1 MSMKKRLLSLVLCLV
16 MVFSL
21 LPMGSLAV
29 VEPWQKPANNNYKSN
44 QITLMR
50 FNNKRWKVVGTAHTQ
65 VNYPASSITVYDG
78 KVTAFSFPNP
88 SYVYDGNGNGEYAI
102 DGNNNVSDVR
112 TGVNEGINEIKAAM
126 QNLKDD
132 GVVITPDTFEQF
144 FPERTYVTN
153 SLTDDN
159 GAYAKPLTNQDI
171 QDLVYGKI
179 RAELYRILITEAT
192 GEDIRYVAQRPDKTQ
207 DQEYVYSL
215 AEPKFSDDGWTTSD
229 NYKNL
234 FYYDETAHKY
244 FPVVSYRGN
253 VTPISSANGLNSD
266 ELEARVESGELLYE
280 HNGKYYTVEPQYGPL
295 YRVATGV
302 ALNADLIPK
311 SYDEGLIGYTHTRN
325 YYAVT
330 PYYVVGVDG
339 YMHRMQ
345 LATNGDAVGDEG
357 VALFTAEFYYLIGD
371 TSGLDLETTGTKG
384 TSDDYYYGKNG
395 NATRVQVLFN
405 GKGTSIYRRWAP
417 WGGGMWTGAGSGDYG
432 ATPDVTVYTKIGDNF
447 LNGYVVYGENGEVI
461 ASWHT
466 DFENGVVN
474 DPNLYYQ
481 ASSGGVGIVKLAY
494 LNEDTNTESAQISR
508 VYTNSSPSVGDV
520 IYSGPLYYCGV
531 GQQGSLD
538 GHKTLAPN
546 GDNYDLTIDSWSTGN
561 FTDKT
566 AEVPSNS
573 SGSGSTEPEDPT
585 VTVTAK
591 QPLDIVLVMDQSG
604 SMATKDMD
612 TGGDFEAAGSTFSV
626 SDMQSATYYYKVGEG
641 ENARYYPVQMEQG
654 TLYKASN
661 APVANWTFGWGND
674 GISLAVNGAP
684 IYYNVTTNRFVRDE
698 NGEMHRIYVLT
709 AGLSLFYGMYPYIY
723 YPDAN
728 DAYAGKYKWTNNA
741 YWVVIF
747 SPWSHEKVKKDPTWR
762 TIVDGGHIR
771 YIDKNANILG
781 YGDEDFKNAQLDYS
795 WITLADPM
803 RNVYEASGTGYT
815 KLFYV
820 DDTGRRI
827 YISNTRSLTQDPFKI
842 KDDQQLYT
850 YEATMSRVQA
860 LQNAASQFVTKVV
873 ENQAADAN
881 GLNAVSHRI
890 AVVGFAGNKLPAPS
904 SGTTP
909 VGANGRRDYVNT
921 GLFQGSTFT
930 NYATLDD
937 PLTETASTKYIN
949 HHYYTDSAATDAVR
963 YDGESWYHVYNDVT
977 KGSLS
982 GRFYE
987 PTYTNTLLNSGKY
1000 ANAFFTLDQEGQGQ
1014 VQASIGAFS
1023 AYGGTYTSYGIAMAN
1038 QILEASGA
1046 PRVETVKVSTADSD
1060 NTVQMQAK
1068 RIVVV
1073 FTDGEPGGS
1082 GYEDAIANEAIAG
1095 AVKSKT
1101 VYGADVY
1108 TVGLYKGNVSDQINS
1123 FMKTLSSEY
1132 SATLEKVYSG
1142 TDYAASSS
1150 FKLDGSATY
1159 YYEKDGK
1166 FYSVEA
1172 KEFGESSLGW
1182 WEHHPDGSY
1191 SLLNVKGKNAGTG
1204 TDYLYKNGTRYYGE
1218 DADKTQTYKS
1228 ANGND
1233 VIYEYR
1239 WFDADQSIVEP
1250 LTSASDTPSSRRVQF
1265 WQIKNQARNADGE
1278 QYYMTASDAES
1289 LEKVFTTISTSITTA
1304 GSSSSSGGNA
1314 HDPGQY
1320 AYGPEPIYITGDNTI
1335 FKDVVSGD
1343 FKPTSASTLTITMV
1357 GANAVNE
1364 GVVSENGSNV
1374 TIASGAPLQDGSAV
1388 VGDVTY
1394 VWTWDNDTQTV
1405 TVQGFD
1411 YGGNYIGGSNSHA
1424 LRVNISNLAPTVSS
1438 GTLYSN
1444 VASKSG
1450 VYAYDSETGIGERK
1464 APFNNP
1470 SIEMNP
1476 KYTVTW
1482 MNGETFMEVDRDVAS
1497 GSVPSYD
1504 GPVPEKAEDAQSI
1517 YTFAGWKD
1525 KDGNVVDLA
1534 AQTVTED
1541 VTYYAYFDA
1550 LAKDTDYIVIWKQ
1563 GDTELYRE
1571 TYHPGETPAYDASKG
1586 AYTLGSDD
1594 YFVGW
1599 SKVSSSDTNTDNYY
1613 YGQYTV
1619 EQMADSSKSVT
1630 LYAVTAQKPTI
1641 ETETFVVGYSTQ
1653 NKISDGVY
1661 DYEVAI
1667 SEIQHTEGEG
1677 ADAKTVTYGV
1687 PMENGG
1693 KFSLNKTRD
1702 AATGTFV
1709 FTPELSNAAD
1719 QDGVIDL
1726 TPLSK
1731 ISKAYYYKDAN
1742 YTDIH
1747 EATVV
1752 PGSSVYLDDSLQE
1765 LNPDQVTAEGKPI
1778 TYDYNAVLEGENL
1791 GSGSTTDI
1799 EKSTTLQ
1806 FKFTGKRIDLY
1817 CTTEETSGTV
1827 RASVMSSDGTTVLKS
1842 VTMNNTAIDERF
1854 NVPTVSFTMEENGTY
1869 ILQIRTI
1876 GATYKLDG
1884 VRVYQTYADDSVY
1897 AQEDQNANYINL
1909 REKLVNG
1916 LKAMIDAYNVAVA
1929 AHEEDETNPMPDPLS
1944 AVAFFNDDSKT
1955 EPKDYITSGPK
1966 NEIYLDIDQSVA
1978 FQIAGFSTY
1987 QTAPKVMVGLS
1998 VQNSTPGSVKINGET
2013 QDVKAVTDAYY
2024 TVNMTKTGTT
2034 GYVVIEN
2041 KGTARIAI
2049 TNLLISGVSDSEI
2062 AYANTQDA
2070 QNAIALSVEA
2080 NSAVEEAVEPKL
2092 IVTPKLM
2099 SFVQNPEYEAVEV
2112 NPTPEP
2118 SAEPT
2123 YQPSIQE
2130 MIRQLLSAFV
2140 SNLFKSIS
2148 RLFGN

>member
-1 MSMKKRLLSLVLCLV
+1 MLKSIGKRYLSLLLALL
-16 MVFSL
+16 MVVSL
-21 LPMGSLAV
+21 LPTM
-29 VEPWQKPANNNYKSN
+29 
-44 QITLMR
+44 
-50 FNNKRWKVVGTAHTQ
+50 TASAEEYLD
-65 VNYPASSITVYDG
+65 VDGFAAYINYPNNQYYNTFVNWTVQSSNSISGVVSGADKSGGCGGTSYEAKALTSSIELTNESDVDALLVFSYT
-78 KVTAFSFPNP
+78 VTAITSSQGYVKVDGTSVASGATGSVTKALAPNENVLVELA
-88 SYVYDGNGNGEYAI
+88 SGES
-102 DGNNNVSDVR
+102 GSSKK
-112 TGVNEGINEIKAAM
+112 TGVLIENIQLIP
-126 QNLKDD
+126 
-132 GVVITPDTFEQF
+132 I
-144 FPERTYVTN
+144 RT
-153 SLTDDN
+153 
-159 GAYAKPLTNQDI
+159 
-171 QDLVYGKI
+171 
-179 RAELYRILITEAT
+179 
-192 GEDIRYVAQRPDKTQ
+192 VAQRPEKTAE
-207 DQEYVYSL
+207 QEYVYSL
-215 AEPKFSDDGWTTSD
+215 ATPAFSEDGWTTSD
-229 NYKNL
+229 DYSNL
-234 FYYDETAHKY
+234 FYYDETTHKY
-244 FPVVSYRGN
+244 FPVVSYKGA

-302 ALNADLIPK
+302 ALNEDLIPK
-311 SYDEGLIGYTHTRN
+311 SYDEGTIGYLHTSNN
-325 YYAVT
+325 YSVT
-330 PYYVVGVDG
+330 PYYVVGTDG

-345 LATNGDAVGDEG
+345 LATNGDAIGDEG
-357 VALFTAEFYYLIGD
+357 IALYTAEFYYLIGD
-371 TSGLDLETTGTKG
+371 TDGLDLASSGYK
-384 TSDDYYYGKNG
+384 SKDDKYYFGAHG
-395 NATRVQVLFN
+395 NATRVQVLFD
-405 GKGTSIYRRWAP
+405 GRGTSVYRRWAP
-417 WGGGMWTGAGSGDYG
+417 WVGGMWTDSGNYG

-447 LNGYVVYGENGEVI
+447 LNGYVVYDENHEVI

-466 DFENGVVN
+466 DTEVDVVN

-508 VYTNSSPSVGDV
+508 AYTTTSPSVGDV

-531 GQQGSLD
+531 GQQGALD

-612 TGGDFEAAGSTFSV
+612 TGGDFEAAGSSFSV

-654 TLYKASN
+654 TLYKQSN

-827 YISNTRSLTQDPFKI
+827 YISNTRSLTQDTFNI

-860 LQNAASQFVTKVV
+860 LQNAAGQFVSKVV
-873 ENQAADAN
+873 ENQAADKN

-890 AVVGFAGNKLPAPS
+890 AVVGFAGNKLPATS

-1038 QILEASGA
+1038 QIFEASGA

-1504 GPVPEKAEDAQSI
+1504 GPVPVKEEDAQNI

-1550 LAKDTDYIVIWKQ
+1550 LAKDTDYTVIWKQ

-1586 AYTLGSDD
+1586 PYTLGSDD

-1599 SKVSSSDTNTDNYY
+1599 SKVSSSDMNTDNYY
-1613 YGQYTV
+1613 FGQYTV

-1667 SEIQHTEGEG
+1667 SEIQRTEGEG

-1731 ISKAYYYKDAN
+1731 VSKAYYYKGAN

-1747 EATVV
+1747 EATVI
-1752 PGSSVYLDDSLQE
+1752 PGNSIYLDDSLTSVSAS
-1765 LNPDQVTAEGKPI
+1765 LNDDDNRTFNYKAALEGKNN
-1778 TYDYNAVLEGENL
+1778 TAADAETFEKGTTRTFTF
-1791 GSGSTTDI
+1791 SGS
-1799 EKSTTLQ
+1799 
-1806 FKFTGKRIDLY
+1806 RIDVY
-1817 CTTEETSGTV
+1817 CTTDDTANTV
-1827 RASVMSSDGTTVLKS
+1827 SAVLHDDTANQNVKSVVMSNKFENGETKPFY
-1842 VTMNNTAIDERF
+1842 NT
-1854 NVPTVSFTMEENGTY
+1854 PTLSFTDLDNTHTY
-1869 ILQIRTI
+1869 TLTI
-1876 GATYKLDG
+1876 KAATAKYRFDG
-1884 VRVYQTYADDSVY
+1884 VRVYQTLSKADEQTYYTPD
-1897 AQEDQNANYINL
+1897 EQNAQFFKVRDLLLNDKTAFETFTQEGVTGAVFVDN
-1909 REKLVNG
+1909 VG
-1916 LKAMIDAYNVAVA
+1916 L
-1929 AHEEDETNPMPDPLS
+1929 ETGATFDQY
-1944 AVAFFNDDSKT
+1944 KT
-1955 EPKDYITSGPK
+1955 KGPK
-1966 NEIYLDIDQSVA
+1966 NEVYLNTDQGVA
-1978 FQIAGFSTY
+1978 FTIPNYQPGMQVQIGLKAQTIGNVKVSAGDSI
-1987 QTAPKVMVGLS
+1987 QPIE
-1998 VQNSTPGSVKINGET
+1998 VKSATE
-2013 QDVKAVTDAYY
+2013 VYY
-2024 TVNMTKTGTT
+2024 TITPTAEGH
-2034 GYVVIEN
+2034 VIVWN
-2041 KGTARIAI
+2041 AGSD
-2049 TNLLISGVSDSEI
+2049 NLISLTNVMISGEAAVHMNQAPLMVNRSLQSYVFKAAAMPVVEQTSEP
-2062 AYANTQDA
+2062 
-2070 QNAIALSVEA
+2070 S
-2080 NSAVEEAVEPKL
+2080 SEPSPDPG
-2092 IVTPKLM
+2092 TEP
-2099 SFVQNPEYEAVEV
+2099 S
-2112 NPTPEP
+2112 TEP

-2123 YQPSIQE
+2123 TAPSIHSIVQQ
-2130 MIRQLLSAFV
+2130 IISTFV
-2140 SNLFKSIS
+2140 NSLFKSIS